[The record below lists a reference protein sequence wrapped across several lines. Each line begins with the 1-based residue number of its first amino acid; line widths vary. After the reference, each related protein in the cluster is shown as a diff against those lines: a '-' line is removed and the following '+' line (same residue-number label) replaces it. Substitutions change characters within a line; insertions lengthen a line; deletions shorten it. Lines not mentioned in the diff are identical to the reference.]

1 VQGTVQGV
9 GFRPFVYRLAHEF
22 EVAGWVL
29 NDARGVTIEATAA
42 PEILEQFQYAIQSK
56 APPAAKVESVA
67 ILESRVAE
75 NILKKEFRRGD
86 PRGRPLGHHSR
97 DSKRERFVILESQ
110 DSSNITTLIS
120 PDLPVCQ
127 DCLLE
132 MLDPNNRRYRYPFI
146 NCTNCGPRYSII
158 EALPY
163 DRPKTTMKAFALCE
177 ACEREYRNPLDRRFH
192 AQPVA
197 CSSCGPDLH
206 YLASDGTELA
216 RGDAVIECAATALQ
230 TGLILAVKGLGGYHL
245 ACDARNKTAVTM
257 LRLRKFRKEKPFA
270 LMAKNIQVLEGLVEL
285 SDAAKKLLEGL
296 ARPIVLL
303 PKTSS
308 DLPDALA
315 PDNSDLGVMLP
326 YTPLQNLLFDAGAP
340 DLLVMTSAN
349 HSSEPIAYRD
359 DEALERLG
367 DLVDG
372 FVVGTREIARRVDDS
387 VTNLVAGFPTIVR
400 RARGYAPAPV
410 LHSPRLEQP
419 ILGVGAELKSSITLA
434 VHGHAF
440 VSQHLGDLENL
451 DAFEAFQETVCDLS
465 SMYRV
470 NLEDALIVHDLHP
483 NYASTK
489 FALEFPR
496 TLSVQHHR
504 AHIASVLAER
514 ANNDPHAWRIPVLG
528 FAFDGTGLGDDG
540 TIWGGEI
547 FFGSLERG
555 FERVGHLKNAPL
567 PGGDAAARNPV
578 QAAVGFLEHQF
589 SDRLLEPPFDFPA
602 KRVHVARGLLRAN
615 LNTIPTSSIGR
626 LFDTVAAL
634 LGFTRTMSFEGQ
646 AAIWLEHL
654 ARHAPIQTPY
664 PFAFDGQTWDYMPL
678 LERVLE
684 DAIRGLDK
692 TLIARCFHEA
702 IAHGIL
708 EATLV
713 LSDSRHFD
721 AVVLSG
727 GVFQNRL
734 LTERSLELLAARGF
748 KVWINREV
756 PANDGGISLGQ
767 VAMAAAR
774 NEV

>member
-1 VQGTVQGV
+1 MRVQGTVQGV
-9 GFRPFVYRLAHEF
+9 GFRPFVYRLAHEL
-22 EVAGWVL
+22 EVVGWVL

-42 PEILEQFQYAIQSK
+42 PDILEQFQTAIASK
-56 APPAAKVESVA
+56 APPAAKVESVVV
-67 ILESRVAE
+67 LKSRVGIE
-75 NILKKEFRRGD
+75 SSG
-86 PRGRPLGHHSR
+86 
-97 DSKRERFVILESQ
+97 FVILESR
-110 DSSNITTLIS
+110 DSTNITTLIS

-132 MLDPNNRRYRYPFI
+132 MRDPSDRRYRYPFI

-177 ACEREYRNPLDRRFH
+177 SCQTEYHDPLNWRFH

-197 CSSCGPDLH
+197 CASCGPSLR
-206 YLASDGTELA
+206 YLSPEGTELA
-216 RGDAVIECAATALQ
+216 QGDAVIESAATALRA
-230 TGLILAVKGLGGYHL
+230 GLILAIKGLGGYHL
-245 ACDARNKTAVTM
+245 ACDARNKTAVTT
-257 LRLRKFRKEKPFA
+257 LRERKFRKEKPFA
-270 LMAKNIQVLEGLVEL
+270 LMAKNAQVLEGLVGL
-285 SDAAKKLLEGL
+285 SEAAKALLEGS

-308 DLPDALA
+308 DLPEALA

-326 YTPLQNLLFDAGAP
+326 YTPLQHLLFDAGAP

-359 DEALERLG
+359 DEALERLP
-367 DLVDG
+367 DLADG
-372 FVVGTREIARRVDDS
+372 FVIGTREIARRVDDS
-387 VTNLVAGFPTIVR
+387 VTSVVAGLPTVVR

-410 LHSPRLEQP
+410 LHSPRLEP
-419 ILGVGAELKSSITLA
+419 AILGVGAELKSSITLA

-440 VSQHLGDLENL
+440 VSQHLGDLENF
-451 DAFEAFQETVCDLS
+451 DAFEAFQETMRDLS
-465 SMYRV
+465 SMYCV
-470 NLEDALIVHDLHP
+470 KLEEALIVHDLHP

-514 ANNDPHAWRIPVLG
+514 ANHEPHAWDIPVLG

-547 FFGSLERG
+547 FCGSLEAG
-555 FERVGHLKNAPL
+555 FERLGHLKNAPL

-578 QAAVGFLEHQF
+578 QAAVGFLSGLN
-589 SDRLLEPPFDFPA
+589 SDALERILAPPFDLPA
-602 KRVHVARGLLRAN
+602 QRVRVARALL
-615 LNTIPTSSIGR
+615 PTSILTSSLGR

-654 ARHAPIQTPY
+654 AGQASPQTPY
-664 PFAFDGQTWDYMPL
+664 PFAFDTQTWDYLPL
-678 LERVLE
+678 LERILE
-684 DAIRGLDK
+684 DVTRGVDQPVV
-692 TLIARCFHEA
+692 ARRFHEA

-708 EATLV
+708 EATLA
-713 LSDSRHFD
+713 LADLQHFE

-734 LTERSLELLAARGF
+734 LTERSLELLNARGF

>member
-1 VQGTVQGV
+1 VQGV
-9 GFRPFVYRLAHEF
+9 GFRPFVYRLANEF
-22 EVAGWVL
+22 GVAGWVL
-29 NDARGVTIEATAA
+29 NDARGVTIEVTAT
-42 PEILEQFQYAIQSK
+42 PEILEQFQSAIQSK
-56 APPAAKVESVA
+56 APPAAKVESVDV
-67 ILESRVAE
+67 LESRVGIKSL
-75 NILKKEFRRGD
+75 N
-86 PRGRPLGHHSR
+86 
-97 DSKRERFVILESQ
+97 FVILESQ
-110 DSSNITTLIS
+110 DAFDVTTLIS
-120 PDLPVCQ
+120 PDLPVCE

-132 MLDPNNRRYRYPFI
+132 MRDPNNRRYRYPFI

-163 DRPKTTMKAFALCE
+163 DRPKTTMKVFALCE

-197 CSSCGPDLH
+197 CSSCGPSLR
-206 YLASDGTELA
+206 YLAPDGTELA
-216 RGDAVIECAATALQ
+216 RGEAVIECAATALQ
-230 TGLILAVKGLGGYHL
+230 TGLVLAIKGLGGYHL
-245 ACDARNKTAVTM
+245 ACDAHNETVITM
-257 LRLRKFRKEKPFA
+257 LRERKFRKEKPFA
-270 LMAKNIQVLEGLVEL
+270 LMAKNLQVLEGLVEI
-285 SDAAKKLLEGL
+285 SDAAKELLEGP

-308 DLPDALA
+308 DLPEALA
-315 PDNSDLGVMLP
+315 PDNNDLGVMLP
-326 YTPLQNLLFDAGAP
+326 YTPLQHLLFDAGAP

-359 DEALERLG
+359 EEALERLS
-367 DLVDG
+367 DLADG

-387 VTNLVAGFPTIVR
+387 VTRIVTGFPTILR

-410 LHSPRLEQP
+410 LHSARLEQP

-483 NYASTK
+483 NYASTT

-496 TLSVQHHR
+496 TWSVQHHR

-514 ANNDPHAWRIPVLG
+514 ANHDPNAWNVPVLG

-540 TIWGGEI
+540 TIWGGEV
-547 FFGSLERG
+547 FHGSLEAG
-555 FERVGHLKNAPL
+555 FERVGHLRTATL

-578 QAAVGFLEHQF
+578 QAAVGFL
-589 SDRLLEPPFDFPA
+589 SSLGDDALEQILKPPLSFPSE
-602 KRVHVARGLLRAN
+602 RVRVARALLP
-615 LNTIPTSSIGR
+615 TSIPTSSIGR

-654 ARHAPIQTPY
+654 ARHAPTQTPY
-664 PFAFDGQTWDYMPL
+664 PFPFDGQTWDYTPL
-678 LERVLE
+678 LEQVLE
-684 DAIRGLDK
+684 DATKGLEK
-692 TLIARCFHEA
+692 PAIARRFHEA

-708 EATLV
+708 EATLR
-713 LSDSRHFD
+713 LEDSKYFE

-734 LTERSLELLAARGF
+734 LTERSLELLTARGF